1 MGKTNFTFVRP
12 SSMLSAFLLSALF
25 MLAGS
30 TVYGQLACNDRV
42 NVTLD
47 ENCVAELPADAVLE
61 GENSPLSGYYVK
73 VAYPNDGHTLDQVVK
88 CGEFKY
94 VVYYINGGADYV
106 QTGLRA
112 EASGD
117 GTPDTE
123 ICWGYVNAEDKTDP
137 YGGID
142 KVIGLTKVQV
152 GSPEAADYYDVA
164 TMTPEKRVDVDGN
177 GTKDYANH
185 SPITDLDL
193 NDDDVELLDDPY
205 NLFICTDVPYV
216 YNVAKSWQDPKY
228 AYYTGTPA
236 LYDNCSGV
244 EVVRVADEITENE
257 CNYTP
262 FVIDGETRLLSTQIT
277 RTFYFVDEKGN
288 EGYTTQLICFFKPII
303 ELPPCK
309 EHLNYCEYKDVS
321 ESETETALAPL
332 AIESAP
338 FYVNGICEK
347 VYFDDHT
354 CNVTATFEDLV
365 LPGPDGCGFKVI
377 RTWTVLDWC
386 WQPLYEDEGSCCNR

>member
-123 ICWGYVNAEDKTDP
+123 ICWGYVNAEDKTAP
-137 YGGID
+137 YAEID
-142 KVIGLTKVQV
+142 KVVGLWKEKV
-152 GSPEAADYYDVA
+152 GSKSAADYYDVA
-164 TMTPEKRVDVDGN
+164 TMEPTQRVDFERDGSAKDWIN
-177 GTKDYANH
+177 YAPVTDADVAADDIKLLGGT
-185 SPITDLDL
+185 
-193 NDDDVELLDDPY
+193 Y
-205 NLFICTDVPYV
+205 NLFICTDVDYV

-228 AYYTGTPA
+228 AWYTGTPA
-236 LYDNCSGV
+236 LFDNCGGV
-244 EVVRVADEITENE
+244 QIVRVADEITKYE
-257 CNYTP
+257 CEYEQYY
-262 FVIDGETRLLSTQIT
+262 IDGQTRLVSTRIT

-288 EGYTTQLICFFKPII
+288 EGSITQDICFFKPII
-303 ELPPCK
+303 ELPNCK
-309 EHLNYCEYKDVS
+309 EHVRL
-321 ESETETALAPL
+321 L
-332 AIESAP
+332 
-338 FYVNGICEK
+338 
-347 VYFDDHT
+347 
-354 CNVTATFEDLV
+354 LV
-365 LPGPDGCGFKVI
+365 QRCRSKCY
-377 RTWTVLDWC
+377 R
-386 WQPLYEDEGSCCNR
+386 N